1 MKSTLITACAVG
13 AMLYAAPALAQSTN
27 FSPSYYGT
35 LGYNDF
41 SGQGADL
48 PAITGRLGARLSP
61 YLGAEGEVSVGVGD
75 DHFNSANGGA
85 GAHLNDQYA
94 GYAVGYLPLK
104 PNIDL
109 FARVGYGHTDL
120 HTTSQGF
127 GADNGADSWNFGAGG
142 QYFFDH
148 ANGVRA
154 EYTREDYLC
163 TGCTGADVWS
173 IAYVRKF

>member
-1 MKSTLITACAVG
+1 MKSLLIAASAAAALLC
-13 AMLYAAPALAQSTN
+13 AAPAMAQSIN

-48 PAITGRLGARLSP
+48 SAVTGRLGVRLNP
-61 YLGAEGEVSVGVGD
+61 YLGAEGEVSVGAGG
-75 DHFNSANGGA
+75 DHFNSTLGGESV
-85 GAHLNDQYA
+85 HLNDQYA

-109 FARVGYGHTDL
+109 FARVGFGHTDL
-120 HTTSQGF
+120 HTSFQGVA
-127 GADNGADSWNFGAGG
+127 ADTGADSWNFGAGG

-148 ANGVRA
+148 ADGVRA
-154 EYTREDYLC
+154 EYTREDYQC
-163 TGCTGADVWS
+163 SRCTGADVWS
-173 IAYVRKF
+173 VAYVRKF

>member
-1 MKSTLITACAVG
+1 MKSWLITACVAG
-13 AMLYAAPALAQSTN
+13 AMSCAAPALAQIGPFNPT
-27 FSPSYYGT
+27 YYGT

-48 PAITGRLGARLSP
+48 GAITGRLGARLSP
-61 YLGAEGEVSVGVGD
+61 YLGAEGEVSVGVGAD
-75 DHFNSANGGA
+75 RFNSANGSL

-104 PNIDL
+104 PNLDL

-120 HTTSQGF
+120 HTSFHGIA
-127 GADNGADSWNFGAGG
+127 ADAGADSVNYGAGA

-154 EYTREDYLC
+154 DYTREDYQCSRC
-163 TGCTGADVWS
+163 TSADVWS
-173 IAYVRKF
+173 VAFVRKF